1 MARIHVSDNKLH
13 AVRDIGELVYK
24 AGSSETNGLL
34 LCNGQDISRS
44 IYSAL
49 FTEISTTYGVGN
61 GTTTFNL
68 PDMRGRVPGGAG
80 QGAFAISFA
89 NTAVIVAANDI
100 TVPSNDSIYT
110 GTAVVLSTTGT
121 APAGLT
127 AGTTY
132 YAIRES
138 ATLIMLATT
147 RANAIAGTAIDITGQ
162 GTGTHTLTVTYTNRA
177 IGAVVGE
184 ENHALTVS
192 EMAAH
197 SHAIQG
203 YVRND
208 YDINDAFSNYQG
220 LDTGSS
226 SYVTTATGGSTSH
239 NIMQPTT
246 FAGYWFIYTGV
257 L

>member
-1 MARIHVSDNKLH
+1 MSRIYVGDNKLH

-24 AGSSETNGLL
+24 ASSSETNGLL
-34 LCNGQDISRS
+34 LCNGQAISRS
-44 IYSAL
+44 IYSDL
-49 FTEISTTYGVGN
+49 FAELSTTYGAGN
-61 GTTTFNL
+61 GTTTFNV

-80 QGAFAISFA
+80 QGTFATSFP
-89 NTAVIVAANDI
+89 NTDVIVAANDI
-100 TVPSNDSIYT
+100 TVSANDSIYT

-138 ATLIMLATT
+138 STLIMLATT

-162 GTGTHTLTVTYTNRA
+162 GIGTHTLTITYTNRTV
-177 IGAVVGE
+177 GDVVGE
-184 ENHALTVS
+184 ESHGLTVS
-192 EMAAH
+192 EIPSH
-197 SHAIQG
+197 SHSVNG
-203 YVRND
+203 YVRTN
-208 YDINDAFSNYQG
+208 YDINDVFSDYQG
-220 LDTGSS
+220 LDTGSGNYTS
-226 SYVTTATGGSTSH
+226 SSTGGSTSH
-239 NIMQPTT
+239 NIMQPTA